1 MKKRF
6 QLLALSVL
14 CAVFAHAQFVAP
26 SEGVF
31 RIINVGYD
39 AALMENYETNKLR
52 CTSTIGDADD
62 FDQLWVLKRSGSG
75 YSIQNAYTGA
85 YIQTGNT
92 GSEVPY
98 WTGTTAKTF
107 NITQGGSKKGY
118 NIFDPNLDGQ
128 GLHSK
133 GANGNVVR
141 WVDCEP
147 SEWKFEKVEVSKEA
161 MALVQAEY
169 AEYVRLKTEFEKH
182 CAELLANQDKF
193 EAALAKYF
201 ADAACTVLKAE
212 FASANTEDLRAAM
225 TADKLPAELIDMA
238 VKVKTG
244 EWAEDNEK
252 ANKPGWNSHYAKKFR
267 VQMVEPHSIAG
278 EITEWIGHQGHTNMD
293 NPTGLYGNYRQVL
306 YVMVEGEIKEGAELY
321 ATWLVGHTKMPNYNN
336 GYGESGV
343 SLKPGLNI
351 IPIRNNGSALY
362 FNYLV
367 HTLNIEREANGRP
380 KYDKNGALMCEFAH
394 KLSDY
399 DDLKIHVAGGYINGY
414 YNVEGDALYTP
425 DNDDDWV
432 YYEERANLENITIL
446 GRYEVL
452 QFELND
458 VVNYTD
464 DKGST
469 WSEKGLAYYFPEKLP
484 TKMPNSPAFT
494 APNQRINGIV
504 EAWDRIF
511 LSEKMTLGV
520 ASKADVD
527 SMNKLF
533 PRYDGT
539 WKEKAEIY
547 NYDDELLAFCDSIK
561 NRDGDYGEYYNH
573 RGVAFG
579 TRTGYMYGSWDHSG
593 YHINTTHS
601 ILACIATEA
610 GPTWGPAHEIGHQH
624 QALYTLNGEM
634 EVTNNTFANIAA
646 WYMGMG
652 TSRVN
657 GTEGNLAHVY
667 DNYKNGGYLLSNNIW
682 ALTQRYYRL
691 WLYYHRVGNN
701 TQFFPRLFELIRLH
715 PMERSYGSGSEM
727 RPNDKGVMENV
738 GFQLTNGYR
747 SYLHF
752 YKLCCEAAQEDLT
765 EFFRAYG
772 CFTPVDGV
780 FQGDY
785 TNSKYYTTQQE
796 IDKAIA
802 EVKAKGYP
810 ENFMPLFI
818 NDCTPTPTYGHDGK
832 TQREYWD
839 GNVTQR
845 GENGE
850 TGIYVDYLNGTPIT
864 GAYQY
869 DLNGATIRITGGQGA
884 VGFAIFN
891 DQGEIQAFSNNHSFE
906 LNDSVYAHMVIY
918 NDYVLKAIAADTNH
932 VVIPMVASKES
943 LSGTYEYTLSNNQI
957 TFAGGKNALAFGIY
971 NKENKLVAMSKS
983 TSYKTTDEIS
993 RGLALGELEVRA
1005 HGAHNSVD
1013 TISILKKDLEGDY
1026 IFALSGNTVKIS
1038 GGKNALVY
1046 IVYDENNKEQA
1057 YSGLPTFDVTED
1069 IATQLIAETSCILA
1083 IGSNGNDSVK
1093 FEIESFFLAA
1103 LESAK
1108 AYASC
1113 IDSTNTK
1120 IGMLYPDSIYA
1131 LEAAIAE
1138 ADSLWKNNLRTQYN
1152 RSILTLDSTVAALL
1166 ANKKARVPLK
1176 EDIYY
1181 TIAVATN
1188 AERLMGSKSAGLS
1201 TSTNGVTDNASWRI
1215 IPTEEPSVY
1224 YLKNRETGKYISYV
1238 ASGKR
1243 VKAEATDITSAV
1255 QLKLVAA
1262 DPGKFH
1268 LQVANNAELRLYNT
1282 GGNQNYVYGGDVDTD
1297 AAKWFITVEDD
1308 LLGMPDTSK
1317 VDQMVI
1323 YHIQSTDNGQFAYYN
1338 KNDRMT
1344 PGGIFVRAIDEKNYT
1359 NHWFYFTPGSE
1370 EGKFVI
1376 YNYASDKSVTTKET
1390 KLNGVMNNAIYATG
1404 DTLTEYTIA
1413 LNEEGTSLVISA
1425 DSSWYAPTGQITRL
1439 SAQTYTPWKLERIG
1453 TISVAMEQETASV
1466 EVESTV
1472 ELKEKLII
1480 STLEPTAK
1488 WSSSDK
1494 SIATV
1499 DKNGVVK
1506 GIAEGTVTITA
1517 TVGTMSATCVVTV
1530 LPASGIDAITAGLNV
1545 QVDGSVITVEGIA
1558 NGTEVSAYNAAGSL
1572 IGTTVASNGTATID
1586 TNLTKGSIAIVK
1598 IGTDY
1603 AKVTVK

>member
-31 RIINVGYD
+31 RIINVGYN
-39 AALMENYETNKLR
+39 AALMENYETNELR

-62 FDQLWVLKRSGSG
+62 FDQLWLLKRSGSG
-75 YSIQNAYTGA
+75 FSIQNAYTGA
-85 YIQTGNT
+85 YIQTGNNIQ
-92 GSEVPY
+92 EKPY

-107 NITQGGSKKGY
+107 NIILGGGEKGY
-118 NIFDPNLDGQ
+118 NIFDPSLETW

-133 GANGNVVR
+133 GANDRVVR
-141 WVDCEP
+141 WSDCDA
-147 SEWKFEKVEVSKEA
+147 SQWKFEKVEVSKEA
-161 MALVQAEY
+161 MTLAQAEY
-169 AEYVRLKTEFEKH
+169 AEYLRLKVEFEKH
-182 CAELLANQDKF
+182 CTELFANQDKF
-193 EAALAKYF
+193 ETALAKYF

-212 FASANTEDLRAAM
+212 FASASTEDLRAAM

-252 ANKPGWNSHYAKKFR
+252 ADKPGWNSHYAKKFR

-351 IPIRNNGSALY
+351 IPIKNNGSALY

-367 HTLNIEREANGRP
+367 HTFNRETG
-380 KYDKNGALMCEFAH
+380 EFGY

-414 YNVEGDALYTP
+414 YNVAGDALYTP

-458 VVNYTD
+458 VINHTD
-464 DKGST
+464 DKGNT
-469 WSEKGLAYYFPEKLP
+469 WSEKGLAYHFPERLP
-484 TKMPNSPAFT
+484 TSMPNSPAFT

-520 ASKADVD
+520 ASKAEVD

-539 WKEKAEIY
+539 WTEKAEIY

-561 NRDGDYGEYYNH
+561 DRDGDYGEYYNH

-593 YHINTTHS
+593 YHINTTPD
-601 ILACIATEA
+601 ILTKIATEA
-610 GPTWGPAHEIGHQH
+610 GPAWGPAHEIGHQH

-634 EVTNNTFANIAA
+634 EVTNNTFANVAA

-667 DNYKNGGYLLSNNIW
+667 DNFKNGGFLLSNNIW
-682 ALTQRYYRL
+682 VLTQRYYRL

-701 TQFFPRLFELIRLH
+701 TQFFPRLFELIRQK

-727 RPNDKGVMENV
+727 RPGKDDKGNAIMENV

-752 YKLCCEAAQEDLT
+752 YQLCCEAAQEDLT

-772 CFTPVDGV
+772 CFTPVDGAFV
-780 FQGDY
+780 GDY
-785 TNSKYYTTQQE
+785 TNSKYYTTQKE

-802 EVKAKGYP
+802 EVKAKNYP
-810 ENFMPLFI
+810 VNNKVLFI
-818 NDCTPTPTYGHDGK
+818 NDCTNEATYGHDGK
-832 TQREYWD
+832 TVRGFWD
-839 GNVTQR
+839 PETGR
-845 GENGE
+845 KENGE
-850 TGIYVDYLNGTPIT
+850 VGLYVDYLNETPIT
-864 GAYQY
+864 GEYVY
-869 DLNGATIRITGGQGA
+869 TLNGATISISGGKGA

-891 DQGEIQAFSNNHSFE
+891 DKGEIQAFSNNHSFS
-906 LNDSVYAHMVIY
+906 LNDSVYAHMVIH
-918 NDYVLKAIAADTNH
+918 NDYTLQAIAADDNH
-932 VVIPMVASKES
+932 VVIPMSSKMES
-943 LSGTYEYTLSNNQI
+943 LSGNYEYILSENQM
-957 TFAGGKNALAFGIY
+957 TFTGGKNALAFGIFD
-971 NKENKLVAMSKS
+971 KENTLVAMSKS
-983 TSYKTTDEIS
+983 TSYKTTDAIS

-1005 HGAHNSVD
+1005 HGVRDSVVVVPA
-1013 TISILKKDLEGDY
+1013 LKKDLEGDF
-1026 IFALSGNTVKIS
+1026 IFTLSGNTVKVS

-1046 IVYDENNKEQA
+1046 IAYDENDQEQA
-1057 YSGLPTFDVTED
+1057 YSGVPTFNVTED
-1069 IATQLIAETSCILA
+1069 IATQLVAETSRIMA
-1083 IGSNGNDSVK
+1083 VGTNGSDTVK

-1103 LESAK
+1103 LKSAK
-1108 AYASC
+1108 EYALC

-1138 ADSLWKNNLRTQYN
+1138 ADSLWENNIRSQYN

-1188 AERLMGSKSAGLS
+1188 AERLMGSKSNGLS

-1215 IPTEEPSVY
+1215 IPTEEPNVY
-1224 YLKNRETGKYISYV
+1224 YLKNRETSKYISYV

-1243 VKAEATDITSAV
+1243 VKAEASDIADAV
-1255 QLKLVAA
+1255 QFKLVAA
-1262 DPGKFH
+1262 DPGKFQF
-1268 LQVANNAELRLYNT
+1268 QVANNADLRLYNT
-1282 GGNQNYVYGGDVDTD
+1282 GGNQNYVYVGDVTTD

-1308 LLGMPDTSK
+1308 MLGMPDTTK

-1323 YHIQSTDNGQFAYYN
+1323 YHIQSIDNGQFAYYN

-1344 PGGIFVRAIDEKNYT
+1344 PGGVFVRAIDEKNYT

-1370 EGKFVI
+1370 EGKYVI
-1376 YNYASDKSVTTKET
+1376 HNYASGKSLTTKET

-1404 DTLTEYTIA
+1404 DALTEYTIA

-1425 DSSWYAPTGQITRL
+1425 DSSWYVPTGQIARL
-1439 SAQTYTPWKLERIG
+1439 SAQAYTPWILERIG
-1453 TISVAMEQETASV
+1453 TISLAMGQETASV
-1466 EVESTV
+1466 EVNSTI
-1472 ELKEKLII
+1472 ELTANIT
-1480 STLEPTAK
+1480 STLAATAK

-1494 SIATV
+1494 NIATV

-1506 GIAEGTVTITA
+1506 GIAEGTATITA
-1517 TVGTMSATCVVTV
+1517 TVGTLSATCVVTV

-1545 QVDGSVITVEGIA
+1545 QVDGSVITIEGIA
-1558 NGTEVSAYNAAGSL
+1558 NGTEVSAYSAAGNL
-1572 IGTTVASNGTATID
+1572 IGATVATNGIATID
-1586 TNLTKGSIAIVK
+1586 TNLTKGSIVIVK

-1603 AKVTVK
+1603 AKVTLK